1 MYHALGKHVENTNPT
16 GWSMVSFIDG
26 KTEAQIGHSVS
37 PLGLQAGD
45 SSGVWFFDLLSFL
58 FLSLQGV
65 SGA

>member
-1 MYHALGKHVENTNPT
+1 
-16 GWSMVSFIDG
+16 MVSFIDG

>member
-1 MYHALGKHVENTNPT
+1 
-16 GWSMVSFIDG
+16 MVSFIDR
-26 KTEAQIGHSVS
+26 KTEAQIGPSVS

-45 SSGVWFFDLLSFL
+45 SSGVWLFALLSFL